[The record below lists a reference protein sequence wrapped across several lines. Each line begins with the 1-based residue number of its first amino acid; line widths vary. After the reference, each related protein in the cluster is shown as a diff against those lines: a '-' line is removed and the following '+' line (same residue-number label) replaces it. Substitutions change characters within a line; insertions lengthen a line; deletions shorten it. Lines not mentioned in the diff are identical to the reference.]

1 MFSFPLKVNLITSC
15 SLNYVIKK
23 NDILTCVS
31 RIVINDPLV
40 SNSSGYTI
48 LLIVRCLVI
57 VTSHSVQILYP
68 LYYPKGRI
76 LSHLSPFQMTLMISD
91 LKDIIN
97 SI

>member
-23 NDILTCVS
+23 MIFLTCVS

-57 VTSHSVQILYP
+57 VASHIQFKSSILYITQ
-68 LYYPKGRI
+68 KGEY
-76 LSHLSPFQMTLMISD
+76 
-91 LKDIIN
+91 
-97 SI
+97 